1 MSVPVQIGDDFTSGN
16 PETVTVTATPYSE
29 TTISPPMASDS

>member
-16 PETVTVTATPYSE
+16 PETVTATPYSE